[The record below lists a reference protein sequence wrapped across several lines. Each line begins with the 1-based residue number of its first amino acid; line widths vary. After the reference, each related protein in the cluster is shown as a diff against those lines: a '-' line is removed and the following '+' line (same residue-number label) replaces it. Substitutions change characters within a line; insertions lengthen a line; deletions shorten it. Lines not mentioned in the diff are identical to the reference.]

1 MSKKRVGVTSMRGII
16 LMNPNYVMND
26 LHASESFAIQR
37 IVTDK
42 YIKERNISPVILN
55 PYQLNPY
62 YTIPHMLLFNL
73 QNKQPKR
80 IDCLVLH
87 SIETMERFITIYPEK
102 WLELCGYFNEII
114 SVTDRMPSTL
124 SSKEREVN

>member
-1 MSKKRVGVTSMRGII
+1 
-16 LMNPNYVMND
+16 MNPNYVMND